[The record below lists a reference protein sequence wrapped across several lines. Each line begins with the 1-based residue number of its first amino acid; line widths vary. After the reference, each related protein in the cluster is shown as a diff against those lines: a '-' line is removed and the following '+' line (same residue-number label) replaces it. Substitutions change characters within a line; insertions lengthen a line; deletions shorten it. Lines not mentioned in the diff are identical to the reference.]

1 MQGFTHLLAQF
12 DGHGAV
18 RRFAEVPESCPVCAY
33 YVNPRRLGAC
43 SVSPDDTAVQFVFQC
58 PRDECRHVFVGE
70 YRREQD
76 GEDEMLHAF
85 PPQVAGELRLVPA

>member
-33 YVNPRRLGAC
+33 YVNPRPLSAHLAL
-43 SVSPDDTAVQFVFQC
+43 SPHRPVYYANGTS
-58 PRDECRHVFVGE
+58 
-70 YRREQD
+70 
-76 GEDEMLHAF
+76 
-85 PPQVAGELRLVPA
+85 PPAGSGTRTSSR